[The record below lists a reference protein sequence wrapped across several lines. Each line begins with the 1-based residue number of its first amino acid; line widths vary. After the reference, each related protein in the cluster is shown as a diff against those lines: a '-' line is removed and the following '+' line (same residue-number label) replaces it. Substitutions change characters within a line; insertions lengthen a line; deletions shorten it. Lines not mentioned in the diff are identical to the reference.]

1 MRVIT
6 VFFGPGARDGLT
18 AYMSVFSH
26 DFKRFDRCTKLATSS
41 RYQLM
46 GEITL
51 SIPDELLVALKVT
64 PEQCGTELRLA
75 AAVKLYELGRL
86 SSGAAAKLAGIPR
99 VVFLSKL
106 ADYGV
111 DTFRLN
117 AHDLAQE
124 TPLV

>member
-1 MRVIT
+1 
-6 VFFGPGARDGLT
+6 
-18 AYMSVFSH
+18 
-26 DFKRFDRCTKLATSS
+26 
-41 RYQLM
+41 M

-111 DTFRLN
+111 DTFRLH
-117 AHDLAQE
+117 AHGLTQE

>member
-1 MRVIT
+1 
-6 VFFGPGARDGLT
+6 
-18 AYMSVFSH
+18 
-26 DFKRFDRCTKLATSS
+26 
-41 RYQLM
+41 M

-64 PEQCGTELRLA
+64 PEQCGVELCLS

-86 SSGAAAKLAGIPR
+86 SSGSAAKLAGIPR

-111 DTFRLN
+111 DTFRLSAN
-117 AHDLAQE
+117 DLAQE
-124 TPLV
+124 TPLA